1 MDKFL
6 CMRVFVEVVK
16 LGSFVGVVDVMLMLV
31 FVVIWCIVYLEV

>member
-1 MDKFL
+1 
-6 CMRVFVEVVK
+6 MRVFVEVVK